1 MMQTTESDRER
12 HPNSASDLLSGMK
25 HFGRTQEEQ
34 IKINQQ
40 GLDLLKKW
48 REEESRD
55 EDIQAATKTWED
67 VKEII
72 DRERDRQLFS

>member
-12 HPNSASDLLSGMK
+12 HPNVASDLLPGMQ
-25 HFGRTQEEQ
+25 HFGRTREEQ

-55 EDIQAATKTWED
+55 EDLQAATKTWED